1 MRTPSL
7 TPTERLITPSLHSG
21 EKSTMS
27 TASFLTFAMLLV
39 LMTLSWSQPGKAAP
53 TSNDSDPEG
62 SRPNVEER
70 AIDQPTKEQI
80 VKEIVKEW
88 FSRIDKD
95 NDGQITTKELGTFL
109 RSRGENVNEADIQG
123 FINNADA
130 DSNGIVDFQEYL
142 TRAMAMI
149 RNLFQ
154 LINQD
159 GNGYIDAAELRRVM
173 TMIGHGEEVDEM
185 FHEAD
190 IDDDDQVNFE
200 AFVHAV
206 MNYSHDLTGK

>member
-1 MRTPSL
+1 
-7 TPTERLITPSLHSG
+7 
-21 EKSTMS
+21 MS
-27 TASFLTFAMLLV
+27 TASFLTFATLV

-80 VKEIVKEW
+80 AKEIVKEW

-95 NDGQITTKELGTFL
+95 NDGQITTKQLGTFL

-142 TRAMAMI
+142 TYVMAMI
-149 RNLFQ
+149 RHAFWV
-154 LINQD
+154 IDQD
-159 GNGYIDAAELRRVM
+159 GNGYIDAAELRRMM
-173 TMIGHGEEVDEM
+173 TQIGYKDKEVDEM

-190 IDDDDQVNFE
+190 IDDDDQVNFKD
-200 AFVHAV
+200 FVPAV
-206 MNYSHDLTGK
+206 MNYVHGQMKISAMMKSL